1 MKKIFFVLFAAGMLL
16 VNETVFAQQTKD
28 DPVIFEINGEKIYK
42 SEFMKEFLQSIGQSP
57 EAKPTACTYEK
68 RKALEDYVQL
78 FVNFRVKLADAYAKG
93 MDTMPSLV
101 KELAMYRKEL
111 AAPYLID
118 SATMENIFQE
128 AYDRNHYVVH
138 AAHILI
144 RMGRTPSP
152 EDTLKAYN
160 QAMDVYKRV
169 VAGEDFYKVAD
180 EMVVMQLTDEQKEK
194 PHKVNPQEGDLGCFT
209 VFDMVYPFENAAY
222 SLEPGE
228 ICKPIR
234 TRYGYHVIKLFD
246 KVEYFGNTTL
256 QHIWVRGD
264 LDKTAA
270 KGQIELAYRHLQE
283 GEEFAQVAKNY
294 SHDRSTPNATISDA
308 SIRQIPSE
316 YVVAVS
322 KLKEGEFSEPFQSV
336 YGWHIV
342 KLIKKDRIPSY
353 EDMLPLYK
361 QKLSRDQRN
370 NEPQSKFVE
379 QAKKKY
385 NFVDYTQSYGTWKNQ
400 NGTMTFV
407 KSKKVN
413 KATPYASNLKN
424 AMMALTDSV
433 FVNKWIYNDSL
444 ITDERPLFELAGK
457 QYDTRD
463 FCKYIAMNQKMRF
476 PCALSKYAAERY
488 EDFVSY
494 AILNHADKQL
504 EVENPEF
511 KDLVEEYRHGLMIFS
526 YNDAMIWNKSVV
538 DTIGF
543 ADFYNTTSMFH
554 SYDNPEDSVYF
565 WNQRARVSV
574 ISVADSLC
582 IQPDKAVKIVS
593 KAVDKG
599 MSCNDIR
606 SMLVKKAGKKVDGEK
621 LITMRSDLL
630 EQGHQTMLSSMEWKQ
645 GVYVHPDGKK
655 GYEVIVVERIQDPE
669 LKSPTEARGYYIN
682 DYQTALEN
690 ELVERLR
697 QQYHV
702 KIYQDVIDE
711 IAY

>member
-16 VNETVFAQQTKD
+16 VSGTVFAQQTKD

-78 FVNFRVKLADAYAKG
+78 FVNFRAKLADAYAKG
-93 MDTMPSLV
+93 IDTMPSLV
-101 KELAMYRKEL
+101 NELATYRKEL

-118 SATMENIFQE
+118 SATMENIFHE
-128 AYDRNHYVVH
+128 AYERNHYVAH

-180 EMVVMQLTDEQKEK
+180 EMVVLQLTDEQKER
-194 PHKVNPQEGDLGCFT
+194 PHQVNPQEGDLGCFT
-209 VFDMVYPFENAAY
+209 VFDMVYPFENAAF
-222 SLEPGE
+222 SLQPGE

-256 QHIWVRGD
+256 QHIWIRGD
-264 LDKTAA
+264 LNEKNAEA
-270 KGQIELAYRHLQE
+270 QINMAYQHLQD
-283 GEEFAQVAKNY
+283 GEDFAKVAKNY
-294 SHDRSTPNATISDA
+294 SHDRSTPNAMISDA
-308 SIRQIPSE
+308 SIRQIPAE
-316 YVVAVS
+316 YVVALS
-322 KLKEGEFSEPFQSV
+322 ALKEGDYSQPFKSV

-342 KLIKKDRIPSY
+342 KLIKKDRIPPY

-385 NFVDYTQSYGTWKNQ
+385 NFVDYTKSYGTWKNQ
-400 NGTMTFV
+400 NGTMNFV
-407 KSKKVN
+407 KAKKVT
-413 KATPYASNLKN
+413 KTTAYASNLDN
-424 AMMALTDSV
+424 AAAALTDSV
-433 FVNKWIYNDSL
+433 FVNKWVYNDSL
-444 ITDERPLFELAGK
+444 ISDERPLFELAGTR
-457 QYDTRD
+457 YTTRD

-476 PCALSKYAAERY
+476 PCGLSKYALERY
-488 EDFVSY
+488 DDFVSSTILAY
-494 AILNHADKQL
+494 ADSQL

-511 KDLVEEYRHGLMIFS
+511 RELVEEYRRGLMIFS
-526 YNDAMIWNKSVV
+526 YNDAMVWNKSIV
-538 DTIGF
+538 DTLGF
-543 ADFYNTTSMFH
+543 AEFYNTSSRLH

-565 WNQRARVSV
+565 WNQRARLSV

-582 IQPDKAVKIVS
+582 IHPDKAMKLVS
-593 KAVDKG
+593 KAVEKG
-599 MSCNDIR
+599 LSCNDIR
-606 SMLVKKAGKKVDGEK
+606 SQMVKKAGKKVDGEK

-630 EQGHQTMLSSMEWKQ
+630 EQGHQTMLSSMEWKP
-645 GVYVHPDGKK
+645 GVYVHSDGKK
-655 GYEVIVVERIQDPE
+655 GYEIIIVERIQDPT
-669 LKSPTEARGYYIN
+669 LKSAVEARGYYIN
-682 DYQTALEN
+682 DYQNALER
-690 ELVERLR
+690 ELTDRLR
-697 QQYHV
+697 RQYHV
-702 KIYQDVIDE
+702 KIHQDVIDE
-711 IAY
+711 ITY

>member
-1 MKKIFFVLFAAGMLL
+1 MKKIFCALFALLLAGGS
-16 VNETVFAQQTKD
+16 VIAQQTKD

-78 FVNFRVKLADAYAKG
+78 FVNFRAKLADAYAKG

-101 KELAMYRKEL
+101 SELATYRKEL

-118 SATMENIFQE
+118 SATMEKIFHE

-160 QAMDVYKRV
+160 QAMEVYNRV

-180 EMVVMQLTDEQKEK
+180 EMVVMQLTEEQKER

-209 VFDMVYPFENAAY
+209 VFDMVYPFENAAF
-222 SLEPGE
+222 SLQPGE

-264 LDKTAA
+264 LNENNA
-270 KGQIELAYRHLQE
+270 KAQIDMAYKHLQD
-283 GEEFAQVAKNY
+283 GEDFALVAKNY
-294 SHDRSTPNATISDA
+294 SHDRSSAKAMISDA
-308 SIRQIPSE
+308 SARQIPSE
-316 YVVAVS
+316 YVMQLA
-322 KLKEGEFSEPFQSV
+322 KLNVGEYSQPFKSI

-342 KLIKKDRIPSY
+342 KLIKKESIPSY

-385 NFVDYTQSYGTWKNQ
+385 NFIDYTKSYGTWKNQ
-400 NGTMTFV
+400 NGNYTFV
-407 KSKKVN
+407 KSKKVT
-413 KATPYASNLKN
+413 KSTPYASNLKN
-424 AMMALTDSV
+424 AAMALTDSV
-433 FVNKWIYNDSL
+433 FVNKWVYNDSL
-444 ITDERPLFELAGK
+444 ITDESPLFELAGIR
-457 QYDTRD
+457 YTTRD

-488 EDFVSY
+488 DDFITTS
-494 AILNHADKQL
+494 ILAYADKQL
-504 EVENPEF
+504 ETENPEF
-511 KDLVEEYRHGLMIFS
+511 KELVEEYRRGLMIFS
-526 YNDAMIWNKSVV
+526 YNDAMIWNKSVA
-538 DTIGF
+538 DTLGF
-543 ADFYNTTSMFH
+543 ADFYNTSSKTH

-565 WNQRARVSV
+565 WNQRARMSV
-574 ISVADSLC
+574 ITVADSLC
-582 IQPDKAVKIVS
+582 LQPEKAMKIVS

-599 MSCNDIR
+599 ISCNDIR
-606 SMLVKKAGKKVDGEK
+606 NLLVKKAGKKVDGEN

-630 EQGHQTMLSSMEWKQ
+630 EQGHQTMLSSMEWKP
-645 GVYVHPDGKK
+645 GVYIHSDGKK
-655 GYEVIVVERIQDPE
+655 GYEVIVVERIQDPT
-669 LKSPTEARGYYIN
+669 LKSAIEARGYYIN
-682 DYQTALEN
+682 DYQSALER
-690 ELVERLR
+690 ELTERLR
-697 QQYHV
+697 RQYHV

-711 IAY
+711 ITY

>member
-16 VNETVFAQQTKD
+16 VNGTVFAQQTKD

-68 RKALEDYVQL
+68 RKALEDYARL

-101 KELAMYRKEL
+101 KELETYRKEL

-118 SATMENIFQE
+118 SATMENIFRE
-128 AYDRNHYVVH
+128 AYERNHYVVH
-138 AAHILI
+138 AAHILV
-144 RMGRTPSP
+144 RMDRAPSP

-160 QAMDVYKRV
+160 QAMDVYNRV
-169 VAGEDFYKVAD
+169 KAGEDFYKVAD
-180 EMVVMQLTDEQKEK
+180 ELVVLQMTEEQKAR
-194 PHKVNPQEGDLGCFT
+194 PHQVNPREGDLGCFT

-222 SLEPGE
+222 TLQPGE
-228 ICKPIR
+228 ISKPIR
-234 TRYGYHVIKLFD
+234 TRYGYHIIKLFE

-256 QHIWVRGD
+256 QHIWVRSD
-264 LDKTAA
+264 LNEATA
-270 KGQIELAYRHLQE
+270 KGQIELAYRHLQD
-283 GEEFAQVAKNY
+283 GEDFVQVAKNY

-342 KLIKKDRIPSY
+342 KLLKKDRIPTY

-370 NEPQSKFVE
+370 GEPQSKFVE

-385 NFVDYTQSYGTWKNQ
+385 GFTDYTQTYGTWKSQ
-400 NGTMTFV
+400 NGAWTFA
-407 KSKKVN
+407 KAKKVT
-413 KATPYASNLKN
+413 KKTPYASNLDN
-424 AMMALTDSV
+424 AVSMLTDSV
-433 FVNKWIYNDSL
+433 FVNKWVYNDSL
-444 ITDERPLFELAGK
+444 VTDERPLFELAGVR
-457 QYDTRD
+457 YNTRD
-463 FCKYIAMNQKMRF
+463 FCKYIAMNQKLHFRGDL
-476 PCALSKYAAERY
+476 AKYAAERY
-488 EDFVSY
+488 DDFVSQTVLKY
-494 AILNHADKQL
+494 ADSQL
-504 EVENPEF
+504 EIENPEF
-511 KDLVEEYRHGLMIFS
+511 RDLVNEYRRGLMIFS
-526 YNDAMIWNKSVV
+526 YNDAMVWNKAVV
-538 DTIGF
+538 DTVGF
-543 ADFYNTTSMFH
+543 AAFYNESSKLR

-565 WNQRARVSV
+565 WNQRARLSI

-582 IQPDKAVKIVS
+582 LQPEKATKIVAKAVEKGLSVS
-593 KAVDKG
+593 
-599 MSCNDIR
+599 DIR
-606 SMLVKKAGKKVDGEK
+606 KQLVKKAGKKVDGEK
-621 LITMRSDLL
+621 LISMRTDLL
-630 EQGHQTMLSSMEWKQ
+630 EQGRQTMLSSMEWKQ
-645 GVYVHPDGKK
+645 GIYTHPDGKK
-655 GYEVIVVERIQDPE
+655 GYEIIVVERIQDPE

-690 ELVERLR
+690 ELVSRLR
-697 QQYHV
+697 RQYNVVIH
-702 KIYQDVIDE
+702 QDVIDE
-711 IAY
+711 ISY